1 MTDTVLSISDLRV
14 GYEGS
19 PVLHGTNLSV
29 KQGELCGLIGPNGHG
44 KSTLLRA
51 VSGLIA
57 RDSGSIV
64 FQGKEIAGMKAH
76 EIVNL
81 GLIHVPQ
88 GDMLFPEMTVLD
100 NLLIG
105 AVRSKAKDHAEESLE
120 FVLNLL
126 PRLRERSGQSAF
138 TLSGGERRMVAIGR
152 GLMGR
157 GSLLLLDEPSLGL
170 APAVIDEIYE
180 VIRGLVATTG
190 HSVLLVEENATRAAE
205 VSDRLVLMD
214 HGETVWQGRPE
225 DMSSQTSL
233 DETYFGG

>member
-19 PVLHGTNLSV
+19 PVLYGTNLWV

-57 RDSGSIV
+57 SDSGSII

-120 FVLNLL
+120 FVFNLL

-225 DMSSQTSL
+225 DLSSQTSL